1 MNAPLPFVRPSPI
14 SAGYYAVP
22 RSWYVCFSAL
32 FGCFNFFW
40 AHRSIFL
47 IPSPYA
53 CRGRIVLRFPTNS
66 YYSFTVDV
74 AHKGM
79 LCTRLGTKGSLIRG
93 YSPTQ
98 QFTKN
103 FRKGLF
109 FSRLSC
115 VWIVS
120 LVLSIVFVMLKETFV
135 FVNSL
140 SGLLKKK
147 IIPE

>member
-1 MNAPLPFVRPSPI
+1 MLLTFRKTLLSV
-14 SAGYYAVP
+14 GYYAIP
-22 RSWYVCFSAL
+22 WSWYVCFSTL
-32 FGCFNFFW
+32 FGCFKIFW

-53 CRGRIVLRFPTNS
+53 CRGRIVSKTKS
-66 YYSFTVDV
+66 YYLFTVDLRIKECF
-74 AHKGM
+74 ALASALKD
-79 LCTRLGTKGSLIRG
+79 SLIRG
-93 YSPTQ
+93 YSLTK